1 MKVSHKAL
9 IIIFLAIPVIELYLL
24 IQVGSIIGVLP
35 TIILVILTAV
45 VGASL
50 VRQQG
55 FATWQRLQ
63 SNMAQ
68 GIMPAQDLLEGL
80 ILLLGGLLLLT
91 PGFFTDILGFAC
103 LIPSMR
109 AKMAQIAIDNRLF
122 AQEVGNPFQANSK
135 REPDAIEGEF
145 KRDDQ

>member
-1 MKVSHKAL
+1 MKFSHKAL
-9 IIIFLAIPVIELYLL
+9 MIAFLAIPVIELYLL
-24 IQVGSIIGVLP
+24 IQVGSVIGVLP
-35 TIILVILTAV
+35 TIIVVILTAV
-45 VGASL
+45 IGAAL

-91 PGFFTDILGFAC
+91 PGFFTDMLGFAC
-103 LIPSMR
+103 LMPRVR
-109 AKMAQIAIDNRLF
+109 AKMAQAAIDNQLF
-122 AQEVGNPFQANSK
+122 SQAGNPFQAKNK

-145 KRDDQ
+145 KREEPK